1 MRLYYGIW
9 CLLVVWSVGSL
20 LFYSGPPNLGR
31 AAIADETFHF
41 GLPLLA
47 AFFLSVV
54 GFGLPK
60 PTNKLARIAPLLV
73 TISLAILEVAL
84 YLTVLW

>member
-9 CLLVVWSVGSL
+9 CMLLLWSVGSL
-20 LFYSGPPNLGR
+20 LFYSGPSNLGR

-47 AFFLSVV
+47 ALFVSIV

-60 PTNKLARIAPLLV
+60 PKNKLARAAPFFA
-73 TISLAILEVAL
+73 TISLTLLEVTL